1 VIPLPF
7 LSSIG
12 WRAIAF
18 GAGVFAIVGVGL
30 YIRHT
35 GYAACEEKHRAEVA
49 QVIARQATITA
60 AANAKGQALSERL
73 LDTERKLREVNK
85 EYLTYANAITG
96 HCPASLGVLTAAAS
110 SGQHLPPTAGPS
122 TPAAPPVDAAPIAAN
137 IATNYTRFAACV
149 AQLNA
154 LVDWHEHQAALTK
167 KKEE

>member
-35 GYAACEEKHRAEVA
+35 GYAACEEANRAEVA

-73 LDTERKLREVNK
+73 LDTERKLRDTEK

-96 HCPASLGVLTAAAS
+96 HCPASLGVLTSAAS
-110 SGQHLPPTAGPS
+110 SGQPLPPAAGPS
-122 TPAAPPVDAAPIAAN
+122 APTAAPIGAAPIAAN
-137 IATNYTRFAACV
+137 IAENYTRAWACI

-154 LVDWHEHQAALTK
+154 LVDWHEHSKTLTK